1 MRQLNRPILPQG
13 RVEDYQTFQIT
24 TPRDGGIVTA
34 CKDAGCQAW
43 AHGWQTTVDERTQF
57 GRAQAHYIRWQSER
71 TFREQKAADGRTVFR
86 FEAFQRCFE
95 EHKTRPELYVVR
107 HGDWRG
113 NPSGR
118 VRQHR
123 RPDDWV
129 EHFALNQQK
138 LADQAQQG
146 MY

>member
-1 MRQLNRPILPQG
+1 MQREINRLMPQG

-24 TPRDGGIVTA
+24 TPRDGAIVTA

-57 GRAQAHYIRWQSER
+57 GRAQAHYIRWQSGR

-118 VRQHR
+118 VKQHQ
-123 RPDDWV
+123 RPADWV

-146 MY
+146 TY